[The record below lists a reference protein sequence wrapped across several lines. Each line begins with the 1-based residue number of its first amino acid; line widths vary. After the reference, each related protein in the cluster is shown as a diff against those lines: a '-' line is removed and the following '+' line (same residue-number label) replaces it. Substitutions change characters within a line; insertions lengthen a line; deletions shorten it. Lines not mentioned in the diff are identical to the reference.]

1 MIASTRYIEMP
12 INMQLSRLL
21 FLLLFFVSF
30 LSAEQ
35 QNLRIGIPPYKS
47 EQELRDVFKDVLLH
61 LEKSLETKVHFFVSK
76 DYEDM
81 INRFKNGLI
90 DVGFFTPNAYVE
102 ARERIEGLKYIATVL
117 YADKSGNVNDH
128 YKSVLVVKKDSDIK
142 SISEIK
148 GKRIGFTDER
158 STSGY
163 IFPRIL
169 LKESGIDFKKDFASV
184 FMLKKHPKIMGALA
198 GGSIDVG
205 ATFEDAVNESKNEYG
220 DIFKIIAYS
229 KEIPYD
235 AVVAAP
241 HIKSNLVEKIQKAL
255 IEYKSSQANNSF
267 KPYGYSVKSES
278 FYDTI
283 ANAKKL
289 LEK

>member
-1 MIASTRYIEMP
+1 MIAFIKSIEMP
-12 INMQLSRLL
+12 INMRLSRLL
-21 FLLLFFVSF
+21 FLHLFFTFF

-35 QNLRIGIPPYKS
+35 QSLKIGIPPYKS
-47 EQELRDVFKDVLLH
+47 EQELKEVFREVLLH
-61 LEKSLETKVHFFVSK
+61 LENRLETKVHFFVAR

-81 INRFKNGLI
+81 INRVKNGLI

-102 ARERIEGLKYIATVL
+102 ARDGIKDLKYIATVL
-117 YADKSGNVNDH
+117 YVDKSGNINDH
-128 YKSVLVVKKDSDIK
+128 YKSVLVVKKDSNIK
-142 SISEIK
+142 SISDIK

-198 GGSIDVG
+198 SDSIDVG
-205 ATFEDAVNESKNEYG
+205 ATFEEAVNESKSEYG
-220 DIFKIIAYS
+220 DIFRIIAYS
-229 KEIPYD
+229 REIPYD

-241 HIKSNLVEKIQKAL
+241 HIKSDLVDKIQKAL
-255 IEYKSSQANNSF
+255 TEYKTSEPNNSF
-267 KPYGYSVKSES
+267 KPYGYSVKGES

-283 ANAKKL
+283 ANAKKI